1 MDEES
6 RIIHFPDNRA
16 KPATSYDSCDDDA
29 DDDGFEDWE
38 PLVEFRER
46 EDYAGLVEYCK
57 HRAER
62 FSNDFWSQFHLGEAY
77 VLNGEYE
84 KAIEFLSHHHKKHP
98 WNIDFQYV
106 ILDALFALGKNENDF
121 NWIEKPVVLRMSDSI
136 LDICYEFLKPKR
148 KPRSVFE
155 IHAHFDT
162 KGYLLFTE
170 ENLFKA
176 LTQDDRFIVEDV
188 DRDPQVRVAR
198 KKDKKYSIRWKN
210 TPNLSAIRPD
220 KPQVVPNKP
229 TNPPSSKI

>member
-1 MDEES
+1 MSEES

-16 KPATSYDSCDDDA
+16 KPATSCDSCGAADEDD
-29 DDDGFEDWE
+29 FEAWE
-38 PLVEFRER
+38 PLVAFREK

-62 FSNDFWSQFHLGEAY
+62 FPDDPYAQFYLGEAY

-84 KAIEFLSHHHKKHP
+84 KAIEFLSRHHKKQP

-148 KPRSVFE
+148 KPRSVFK
-155 IHAHFDT
+155 IHTHFDT

-170 ENLFKA
+170 DDLFKA
-176 LTQDDRFIVEDV
+176 LTEDERFIIEDV
-188 DRDPQVRVAR
+188 FLAQVRVAR
-198 KKDKKYSIRWKN
+198 KKDK
-210 TPNLSAIRPD
+210 
-220 KPQVVPNKP
+220 
-229 TNPPSSKI
+229 

>member
-1 MDEES
+1 MCEES

-16 KPATSYDSCDDDA
+16 KPDTSCDSYGDA
-29 DDDGFEDWE
+29 ADEDEFEAWE
-38 PLVEFRER
+38 PLVTFREK

-57 HRAER
+57 YRAEK
-62 FSNDFWSQFHLGEAY
+62 FPDDPYAQFYLGEAY
-77 VLNGEYE
+77 VLNREYE
-84 KAIEFLSHHHKKHP
+84 KAIEFLSYHHKKLS

-148 KPRSVFE
+148 KPCSVFE

-170 ENLFKA
+170 EKLFKA
-176 LTQDDRFIVEDV
+176 LTEDDRFIVKDV

-198 KKDKKYSIRWKN
+198 KKDKKYSIR
-210 TPNLSAIRPD
+210 
-220 KPQVVPNKP
+220 
-229 TNPPSSKI
+229 

>member
-16 KPATSYDSCDDDA
+16 KPATSYDSRDTA
-29 DDDGFEDWE
+29 DDDGFEDWK
-38 PLVEFRER
+38 PLVEFREK
-46 EDYAGLVEYCK
+46 EDYAGLVEYCEN
-57 HRAER
+57 RADR
-62 FSNDFWSQFHLGEAY
+62 FSNDICAQFQLGEAY

-84 KAIEFLSHHHKKHP
+84 KTIEFLSHHHKKHP
-98 WNIDFQYV
+98 WNKDYQHV

-121 NWIEKPVVLRMSDSI
+121 SWIEKPVVLRMSDSI
-136 LDICYEFLKPKR
+136 LDICYECLKPKR

-170 ENLFKA
+170 EKLFKA
-176 LTQDDRFIVEDV
+176 LMEDDRFIVEDV

-210 TPNLSAIRPD
+210 TPNLSAIRSD
-220 KPQVVPNKP
+220 KP
-229 TNPPSSKI
+229 